1 MDEMSD
7 YLKNKLLNLTL
18 NGTAFAGM
26 NNPYVSLNIADPTPA
41 GDLSTEVVATGSS
54 YVRMPASF
62 IVATGTSG
70 LVDTDADTTFPA
82 ATASWGTVSY
92 IGLWDASIGGN
103 MLYYTAL
110 DASKVIDI
118 GDVFKIAADNLT
130 VELS

>member
-26 NNPYVSLNIADPTPA
+26 NNPYVSLNTADPTPA
-41 GDLSTEVVATGSS
+41 GDLSTEVSATGS
-54 YVRMPASF
+54 ASF

-82 ATASWGTVSY
+82 ATSAWGTVSY

-110 DASKVIDI
+110 DAAKVIDI

>member
-26 NNPYVSLNIADPTPA
+26 NNPYVSLNTADPTPA
-41 GDLSTEVVATGSS
+41 GDLSTEVSATGTS

-82 ATASWGTVSY
+82 ATAAWGTVSY

-110 DASKVIDI
+110 DAAKVIDI

>member
-18 NGTAFAGM
+18 NGTAFVGM
-26 NNPYVSLNIADPTPA
+26 NNPYVSLHTGDPTPA
-41 GDLSTEVVATGSS
+41 GDLTTEVSASGSS

-62 IVATGTSG
+62 PIAEGTSG
-70 LVDTDADTTFPA
+70 KVETDADTTFPA
-82 ATASWGTVSY
+82 ATTNWGLVNY
-92 IGLWDASIGGN
+92 IGLWDTSIAGN

-110 DASKVIDI
+110 DAAKLIDT